1 MEIEKIAAEI
11 GISGDTL
18 RSLYRSFLDST
29 PKDLAALK
37 NGIAQQDPDIVTTS
51 AHHIKGAAINLE
63 LLKLAEAA
71 KILENSAKQGNWE
84 ELTRLFHELISS
96 FKQEK
101 EAIEKLLQ

>member
-1 MEIEKIAAEI
+1 MEIEELAAEI

-37 NGIAQQDPDIVTTS
+37 NGIARQDPDIVTTS
-51 AHHIKGAAINLE
+51 AHHIRGAAISLE
-63 LLKLAEAA
+63 LLKLAEKA
-71 KILENSAKQGNWE
+71 KTLENTAKQGNWA
-84 ELTRLFHELISS
+84 ELTRLFHELTAS

-101 EAIEKLLQ
+101 EAVEKLLQ